1 MVSKTAQRKSS
12 KRSGKIDGLA
22 EKRYYPDMSA
32 LMFIGILLSVAS
44 GLYFISL
51 GIAKII
57 SENIRKQLA
66 K

>member
-1 MVSKTAQRKSS
+1 M
-12 KRSGKIDGLA
+12 G
-22 EKRYYPDMSA
+22 A

-44 GLYFISL
+44 GLYFISM